1 MIKKAFIE
9 FDRKENILI
18 EIRRFGSPVIL
29 KASIAPVGGYLQDV
43 ILSGGGGGGGGYLQ
57 DVILSK
63 SILIVNGSKI

>member
-1 MIKKAFIE
+1 MVDKKKAFIE

-18 EIRRFGSPVIL
+18 EIRRFGSPEML
-29 KASIAPVGGYLQDV
+29 KASIA
-43 ILSGGGGGGGGYLQ
+43 SGGGYLQ

>member
-1 MIKKAFIE
+1 MVDKKAFIE

-18 EIRRFGSPVIL
+18 EIRRFGSPEIVIL
-29 KASIAPVGGYLQDV
+29 KASIATGGA
-43 ILSGGGGGGGGYLQ
+43 YLQ